1 MQPTFFEST
10 PQQKQLADI
19 GGSMMDWSENYGKL
33 HGLKAV
39 TDNGLRT
46 LNELSHVGYM
56 LTTVGATFGAAEV
69 DFDAAERKLIVDFMK
84 KQVDIERKGQYT
96 VYKLNKQGAL
106 HMTNVM
112 IKEGTYKI
120 RGKETCMQGLVFPL
134 VEEFKVGA
142 GGGYVT
148 VDGSA
153 VNGFPARNIK
163 IKVSGVRDYTVV
175 GDEVAATIVEESDTE
190 IVERIRERFDMLKDM
205 TKAVKKGDV
214 RAMIVSGPPG
224 VGKSHGVEEVLD
236 RYALMESLGAGKQ
249 HEVIKGATSA
259 IGLYCK
265 LFKMADKGKVV
276 VFDDCDSIF
285 ADELSLNI
293 LKAALD
299 SKKNRYIHWNTDS
312 FKLRNEGVPDS
323 FKFEASAIFITNL
336 KFDKVKGKLR
346 EHLEALE
353 SRCHYMDLTIDS
365 DKDKILRIKQVVQDG
380 MLDKYKLADE
390 VKEEIMDFIDIN
402 KGRLRELSLR
412 TVLKVAD
419 LAISFPDRWESY
431 AENTVMR
438 RA

>member
-1 MQPTFFEST
+1 MNI
-10 PQQKQLADI
+10 K
-19 GGSMMDWSENYGKL
+19 
-33 HGLKAV
+33 
-39 TDNGLRT
+39 
-46 LNELSHVGYM
+46 
-56 LTTVGATFGAAEV
+56 
-69 DFDAAERKLIVDFMK
+69 IV
-84 KQVDIERKGQYT
+84 
-96 VYKLNKQGAL
+96 
-106 HMTNVM
+106 
-112 IKEGTYKI
+112 EGTYKI
-120 RGKETCMQGLVFPL
+120 RGKDTDMSGLIFPL

-148 VDGSA
+148 VDGAA
-153 VNGFPARNIK
+153 VNGFPDRNIK
-163 IKVSGVRDYTVV
+163 IKVAGPGDYEAV
-175 GDEVAATIVEESDTE
+175 GDDVQASVVDESDAE
-190 IVERIRERFDMLKDM
+190 IVERIRQRFDMLKDM
-205 TKAVKKGDV
+205 TKAVKKGSV

-236 RYALMESLGAGKQ
+236 RYATMEMMGAGKQ

-299 SKKNRYIHWNTDS
+299 SKKNRWIHWNTDS
-312 FKLRNEGVPDS
+312 FKLRNEGVPDK
-323 FKFEASAIFITNL
+323 FKFEASAIFITNM

-353 SRCHYMDLTIDS
+353 SRCHYMDLTIDT
-365 DKDKILRIKQVVQDG
+365 DKDKVLRIKQVISDG
-380 MLDKYKLADE
+380 MLDDRKLSDE
-390 VKEEIMDFIDIN
+390 VKADIMDFVEMN
-402 KGRLRELSLR
+402 MSKLRELSLR

-419 LAISFPDRWESY
+419 LAEAFPKRWEAM

>member
-1 MQPTFFEST
+1 
-10 PQQKQLADI
+10 
-19 GGSMMDWSENYGKL
+19 
-33 HGLKAV
+33 
-39 TDNGLRT
+39 
-46 LNELSHVGYM
+46 
-56 LTTVGATFGAAEV
+56 
-69 DFDAAERKLIVDFMK
+69 
-84 KQVDIERKGQYT
+84 
-96 VYKLNKQGAL
+96 
-106 HMTNVM
+106 MTNVM

-120 RGKETCMQGLVFPL
+120 RGKEVDISGMVFPL

-142 GGGYVT
+142 KGGYVT
-148 VDGSA
+148 VDGRA
-153 VNGFPARNIK
+153 IAGFPDRNIK
-163 IKVSGVRDYTVV
+163 IACNSADAY
-175 GDEVAATIVEESDTE
+175 AATTAATENREESDAE

-205 TKAVKKGDV
+205 TKAVRKGDV

-224 VGKSHGVEEVLD
+224 VGKSHGVEEVLE
-236 RYALMESLGAGKQ
+236 RYQMMESMGAQKT

-265 LFKMADKGKVV
+265 LYKMADKGKVV

-299 SKKNRYIHWNTDS
+299 SKKTRTINWNTDS

-323 FKFEASAIFITNL
+323 FRFEASAIFITNL

-346 EHLEALE
+346 EHLSALE

-365 DKDKILRIKQVVQDG
+365 DKDKMLRIKQVTADG
-380 MLDKYKLADE
+380 MLDAYDLEDE

-402 KGRLRELSLR
+402 KEKLRELSLR

-419 LAISFPDRWESY
+419 LAKAFPTKWEAM
-431 AENTVMR
+431 AENTVMKR
-438 RA
+438 

>member
-1 MQPTFFEST
+1 MQNIRIT
-10 PQQKQLADI
+10 
-19 GGSMMDWSENYGKL
+19 
-33 HGLKAV
+33 
-39 TDNGLRT
+39 
-46 LNELSHVGYM
+46 
-56 LTTVGATFGAAEV
+56 
-69 DFDAAERKLIVDFMK
+69 
-84 KQVDIERKGQYT
+84 
-96 VYKLNKQGAL
+96 
-106 HMTNVM
+106 
-112 IKEGTYKI
+112 EGTYKI
-120 RGKETCMQGLVFPL
+120 RGKDADMAGLVFPL

-142 GGGYVT
+142 KGGYVT

-153 VNGFPARNIK
+153 VNGFPDRNIK
-163 IKVSGVRDYTVV
+163 IKVAGPEGYELV
-175 GDEVAATIVEESDTE
+175 GQDVKTTEREESDAD
-190 IVERIRERFDMLKDM
+190 IVERIRERFEMLKDM

-236 RYALMESLGAGKQ
+236 RYQTMTNLGAGKSF
-249 HEVIKGATSA
+249 EVIKGAMSP

-285 ADELSLNI
+285 QDELSLNI

-299 SKKNRYIHWNTDS
+299 SKKTRTIHWNTDS

-346 EHLEALE
+346 EHLSALE
-353 SRCHYMDLTIDS
+353 SRCHYMDLTIDTE
-365 DKDKILRIKQVVQDG
+365 KDKMLRIKQVVSDG
-380 MLDKYKLADE
+380 MLDAYKLSSE
-390 VKEEIMDFIDIN
+390 VKDEIVDFCDIN
-402 KGRLRELSLR
+402 KNRLRELSLR

-419 LAISFPDRWESY
+419 LAVAFPTKWEAM